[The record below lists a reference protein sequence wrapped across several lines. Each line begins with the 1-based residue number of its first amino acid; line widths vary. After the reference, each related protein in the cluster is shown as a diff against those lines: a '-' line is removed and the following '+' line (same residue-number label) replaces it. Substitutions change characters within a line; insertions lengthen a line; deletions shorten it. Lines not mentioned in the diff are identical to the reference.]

1 MPPNFN
7 VLAVLLGLNFSLSL
21 LIMLLL
27 LGANLFVVMAR
38 KLISKNVTMVILLME
53 MDALHNV

>member
-7 VLAVLLGLNFSLSL
+7 VLAVLLGLSFSLSL